1 MTPEMTTEI
10 AMVIANCLYSVPV
23 TPLRNATGRNTA
35 TSTSTIEISAPAI
48 SVIACLAASS
58 ADKPFL
64 VMLTSTFSTTTIAS
78 STTRP
83 MARIMPNSVSML
95 IEKPSMNMPMKVP
108 MIDTGTA
115 RIGMIVAR
123 SDCRNTNTTNTTSKT
138 ASKKVCT
145 TFSIEFNVNRL
156 VSSVIL

>member
-1 MTPEMTTEI
+1 MTP
-10 AMVIANCLYSVPV
+10 P
-23 TPLRNATGRNTA
+23 RNATGRNTA

-48 SVIACLAASS
+48 SLIARFAASS
-58 ADKPFL
+58 APRPCL

-83 MARIMPNSVSML
+83 IARIRPNIVSML
-95 IEKPSMNMPMKVP
+95 IEKPSRCMPMKVP

-115 RIGMIVAR
+115 RIGMMVAR
-123 SDCRNTNTTNTTSKT
+123 SDCRNRNTTRITSTT

-145 TFSIEFNVNRL
+145 TLSIEFSVNRL